1 MDKAKLLDGLIQELL
16 SQKNTEKDPAAIAE
30 LDQQILMLRF
40 LPRKKYE
47 PSDWIIPSSLL
58 KLKLGSVVL
67 FALIVPSHGGL
78 ITSWEGFA
86 LQLITPSSPLG
97 EALVG
102 KKQGDRVNVEIR
114 GTIRTYEI
122 LEAT

>member
-1 MDKAKLLDGLIQELL
+1 MDKAKLLDGLVQELL
-16 SQKNTEKDPAAIAE
+16 KQRNEEKDPAAIAE

-40 LPRKKYE
+40 LPRKIYE

-58 KLKLGSVVL
+58 KLRLGQVTL
-67 FALIVPSHGGL
+67 FALIVPSYGGL
-78 ITSWEGFA
+78 ITSWEGQA

-102 KKQGDRVNVEIR
+102 KKQGDRVQVEIR
-114 GTIRTYEI
+114 GTHRTYEI